1 MHSEVAAVIPDH
13 ETKERRDEE
22 SQGSGE
28 SSLLKKLVILAAHR
42 RLIAG
47 GMLGAALITAVIVL
61 VMPVTYTATTVI
73 LTPQNSSGSVLSLLS
88 QFGGGL
94 GSLASFDTDGLLK
107 TSSDSYISVLNSRT
121 VADELIQRFQ
131 LQHVYWKRT
140 LVDTRKA
147 LAKHTHIETTRGAAI
162 HISVDDKDVQRA
174 TAIANG
180 YVEELYRLNQRLA
193 LTSSGQRRLFLEQQL
208 DAERSALAQAE
219 LAFREIQQKTGVIQL
234 AGQAEITLRS
244 IAQLRAAIASK
255 EVQLEV
261 FRGSAT
267 DQNSDLVRL
276 EGEIG
281 ALREQLRK
289 AESDSAQSGD
299 NYFVP
304 AGKIPE
310 AGLEYLRRTRDL
322 RYHEALFEMLAKQYE
337 AARID
342 EAKAPP
348 LVQVIDKAVAPDK
361 RSWPPRTLLV
371 ILAALTAGILLSA
384 GVLMRERWRC
394 IAREPEN
401 ARHLSALRE
410 MLRPTGSTAV
420 PKQP

>member
-1 MHSEVAAVIPDH
+1 M
-13 ETKERRDEE
+13 
-22 SQGSGE
+22 
-28 SSLLKKLVILAAHR
+28 
-42 RLIAG
+42 
-47 GMLGAALITAVIVL
+47 
-61 VMPVTYTATTVI
+61 
-73 LTPQNSSGSVLSLLS
+73 
-88 QFGGGL
+88 
-94 GSLASFDTDGLLK
+94 
-107 TSSDSYISVLNSRT
+107 
-121 VADELIQRFQ
+121 
-131 LQHVYWKRT
+131 
-140 LVDTRKA
+140 VDTRKA
-147 LAKHTHIETTRGAAI
+147 LERHTHIESTRGSTI

-180 YVEELYRLNQRLA
+180 YVEELYQVNQRLA
-193 LTSSGQRRLFLEQQL
+193 LTASAQRRLFLEQQL
-208 DAERSALAQAE
+208 GAEREALAQAE
-219 LAFREIQQKTGVIQL
+219 LAFREVQQKTGVIQL

-244 IAQLRAAIASK
+244 IAQLRAAIAAK
-255 EVQLEV
+255 EVQVEV
-261 FRGSAT
+261 FRGTVT
-267 DQNSDLVRL
+267 DQNSDFVRL
-276 EGEIG
+276 ESEIA

-371 ILAALTAGILLSA
+371 ILASLTSGVLLSG
-384 GVLMRERWRC
+384 GVLVKERWTQ

-401 ARHLSALRE
+401 ALHLNALKE
-410 MLRPTGSTAV
+410 MLRPTGSGMGT
-420 PKQP
+420 K

>member
-1 MHSEVAAVIPDH
+1 VIPDQ
-13 ETKERRDEE
+13 ENEERSDQEN
-22 SQGSGE
+22 QGSTE
-28 SSLLKKLVILAAHR
+28 SALLRNLVILAAQR

-47 GMLGAALITAVIVL
+47 GMLAAALLTAIVVL

-73 LTPQNSSGSVLSLLS
+73 LTPQNSSGSILSLLG
-88 QFGGGL
+88 QFGGL
-94 GSLASFDTDGLLK
+94 GSIASSLDTDGLIK
-107 TSSDSYISVLNSRT
+107 MPSDTYTSVLGSRT
-121 VADELIQRFQ
+121 VADRLIQRFQ
-131 LQHVYWKRT
+131 LQHVYRKRT

-147 LAKHTHIETTRGAAI
+147 LARHTHIETMRGSTI

-180 YVEELYRLNQRLA
+180 YVEELYQVNQRLA
-193 LTSSGQRRLFLEQQL
+193 LTSSAQRRLFLEQQL
-208 DAERSALAQAE
+208 GEERAALAQAE
-219 LAFREIQQKTGVIQL
+219 IGFKEIQQKTGVIQL

-244 IAQLRAAIASK
+244 IAQLRAAIAAK
-255 EVQLEV
+255 EVQVEV
-261 FRGSAT
+261 VRDSVT

-276 EGEIG
+276 ESGIA

-289 AESDSAQSGD
+289 AESESAQSGD
-299 NYFVP
+299 DYFVP
-304 AGKIPE
+304 AGKIPA

-371 ILAALTAGILLSA
+371 MHAALTSAILLA
-384 GVLMRERWRC
+384 GAVLLRDKW
-394 IAREPEN
+394 ARLVEEPEN
-401 ARHLSALRE
+401 VPHLNALRKI
-410 MLRPTGSTAV
+410 LRPKDKLA
-420 PKQP
+420 

>member
-1 MHSEVAAVIPDH
+1 MIPDQ
-13 ETKERRDEE
+13 EIEERRDQE
-22 SQGSGE
+22 SQISTE
-28 SSLLKKLVILAAHR
+28 SALLRNLVTLTAQR

-47 GMLGAALITAVIVL
+47 GMLGAALLTSIIVL

-73 LTPQNSSGSVLSLLS
+73 LTPQNSSSSILSMLS
-88 QFGGGL
+88 QFGGL
-94 GSLASFDTDGLLK
+94 GSIASLDTDGLVK
-107 TSSDSYISVLNSRT
+107 TPSDTYLSVLNSRT
-121 VADELIQRFQ
+121 VADKLIERFQ
-131 LQHVYWKRT
+131 LQHVYRKRT
-140 LVDTRKA
+140 MVDTRKV
-147 LAKHTHIETTRGAAI
+147 LARHTHIESTRGSTV

-174 TAIANG
+174 TAVANG
-180 YVEELYRLNQRLA
+180 YVEELYQVNQRLA
-193 LTSSGQRRLFLEQQL
+193 LTTSAQRRLFLEQQL
-208 DAERSALAQAE
+208 SAERDSLAQAE
-219 LAFREIQQKTGVIQL
+219 LAFKEIQQKTGVIQL

-244 IAQLRAAIASK
+244 IAQLRAAIAAK

-261 FRGSAT
+261 FRKTVT

-276 EGEIG
+276 ESEIA
-281 ALREQLRK
+281 ALHEQLRK

-371 ILAALTAGILLSA
+371 VLATLSSGILLA
-384 GVLMRERWRC
+384 GAVLLRDKWTRVVE
-394 IAREPEN
+394 EPEN
-401 ARHLSALRE
+401 IPHLNALRE
-410 MLRPTGSTAV
+410 MLRPKDKLA
-420 PKQP
+420 

>member
-1 MHSEVAAVIPDH
+1 VIPDQ
-13 ETKERRDEE
+13 ENEERSDQEN
-22 SQGSGE
+22 QGSTE
-28 SSLLKKLVILAAHR
+28 SALLRNLVILAAQR

-47 GMLGAALITAVIVL
+47 GMLAAALLTAIVVL

-73 LTPQNSSGSVLSLLS
+73 LTPQNSSGSILSLLG
-88 QFGGGL
+88 QFGGL
-94 GSLASFDTDGLLK
+94 GSIASSLDTDGLIK
-107 TSSDSYISVLNSRT
+107 MPSDTYTSVLGSRT
-121 VADELIQRFQ
+121 VADRLIQRFQ
-131 LQHVYWKRT
+131 LQHVYRKRT

-147 LAKHTHIETTRGAAI
+147 LARHTHIETMRGSTI

-180 YVEELYRLNQRLA
+180 YVEELYQVNQRLA
-193 LTSSGQRRLFLEQQL
+193 LTSSAQRRLFLEQQL
-208 DAERSALAQAE
+208 GEERAALAQAE
-219 LAFREIQQKTGVIQL
+219 IGFKEIQQKTGVIQL

-244 IAQLRAAIASK
+244 IAQLRAAIAAK
-255 EVQLEV
+255 EVQVEV
-261 FRGSAT
+261 VRDSVT

-276 EGEIG
+276 ESGIA

-289 AESDSAQSGD
+289 AESESAQSGD
-299 NYFVP
+299 DYFVP
-304 AGKIPE
+304 AGKIPA

-371 ILAALTAGILLSA
+371 MLAALTSAILLA
-384 GVLMRERWRC
+384 GAVLLRDKW
-394 IAREPEN
+394 ARLVEEPEN
-401 ARHLSALRE
+401 VPHLNALRKI
-410 MLRPTGSTAV
+410 LRPKDKLA
-420 PKQP
+420 